1 MGARRTGGGEH
12 GGREARAELGCRRVG
27 KSARARA
34 CVCVC
39 VCAHK
44 LLCLRPPRAMGP
56 RQSPVWLGES
66 RQAGSSSRAAGTAEQ
81 CRGPAP
87 ALAPRHR
94 PPLPHRYPGSP
105 SALGASQGHGAPLQR
120 ALQQCCSRAGSAP
133 ARGTAGRAGLA
144 AQPKSPKVQRGRG
157 RRVLSAGGRCER
169 GAACPGHCAP
179 HGAPAPRRGRFSG
192 SSVPPRAAA
201 AASPPSHLS
210 GDPVESNLPGTLL
223 HQLPQQRLALNN
235 PQASRKFPFP
245 LAQSHP
251 PRVPLPLPRGTRSR
265 HGRAACGTRTWLEE

>member
-1 MGARRTGGGEH
+1 
-12 GGREARAELGCRRVG
+12 
-27 KSARARA
+27 
-34 CVCVC
+34 
-39 VCAHK
+39 
-44 LLCLRPPRAMGP
+44 MGP

-87 ALAPRHR
+87 ALAPRCR

-105 SALGASQGHGAPLQR
+105 SALGEAEDAVPRCRRLCSGAAAALAPLPR
-120 ALQQCCSRAGSAP
+120 ARQ
-133 ARGTAGRAGLA
+133 RAGLA
-144 AQPKSPKVQRGRG
+144 WRLSPNPRRCRGAG

-169 GAACPGHCAP
+169 GAACPGRRAP
-179 HGAPAPRRGRFSG
+179 HGAPAPCRGRFSG
-192 SSVPPRAAA
+192 SSVPLRAAA
-201 AASPPSHLS
+201 TASPPSHLS
-210 GDPVESNLPGTLL
+210 GDPVESNLPGMLL
-223 HQLPQQRLALNN
+223 HQLLQQRLALNN

-251 PRVPLPLPRGTRSR
+251 PCVPHPLPRGTRSR